1 MSARNGLAANDSAIS
16 ALMPRWLAG
25 EALDDLPPLSAPTS
39 AECSP
44 QFTALE
50 QVAIATALATP
61 DICLIHGDSSERRV
75 RVAHAIASR
84 AALRGDR
91 VLVLSPSATVC
102 GDSASADCA
111 RCDMCAGKTATKG
124 RQTFWSWLTGLLTS
138 RPATAASADS
148 SNIVSATYRDSP
160 TTPFDFVVAAD
171 AHTLSDAEMTSV
183 AARGRRCTWIG
194 TLSSQSSFR
203 RLWQNL
209 AFEPWTREGE
219 RIICRLRP
227 VADHNRDRLEREPVA
242 DRPEIELRI
251 LAEPSGEP
259 QLVEVLF
266 PQGMQISE
274 AKNYVFEQL
283 GEAPICNGAS
293 SGLWSEAADG
303 IRLDLDESAS
313 GPLSDVPLANG
324 IRELVEATG
333 NSWTTCAL
341 QFARSAGWNRESAAG
356 WVEQHCGRRHRG
368 RTVRLDQTAKR
379 TTETTVDR
387 AVKTIA

>member
-1 MSARNGLAANDSAIS
+1 
-16 ALMPRWLAG
+16 
-25 EALDDLPPLSAPTS
+25 
-39 AECSP
+39 
-44 QFTALE
+44 
-50 QVAIATALATP
+50 
-61 DICLIHGDSSERRV
+61 
-75 RVAHAIASR
+75 
-84 AALRGDR
+84 
-91 VLVLSPSATVC
+91 VC
-102 GDSASADCA
+102 GDGASADCA
-111 RCDMCAGKTATKG
+111 RCDLCAGKVAKNG
-124 RQTFWSWLTGLLTS
+124 RQTFWSWLTRLFSTRS
-138 RPATAASADS
+138 ATAVTADS
-148 SNIVSATYRDSP
+148 SNIVSATYRDPP

-209 AFEPWTREGE
+209 AFEPWVREAE
-219 RIICRLRP
+219 RIVCRLRP
-227 VADHNRDRLEREPVA
+227 VADHDRDRLEREPVA

-259 QLVEVLF
+259 QLAEVLF

-303 IRLDLDESAS
+303 IRLDLEESPN
-313 GPLSDVPLANG
+313 GQLSNVPLANG
-324 IRELVEATG
+324 IRELVESTRTG
-333 NSWTTCAL
+333 WTTCAL
-341 QFARSAGWNRESAAG
+341 QFTRSAGWNRESAAG

-368 RTVRLDQTAKR
+368 RTVRLDQTEKS
-379 TTETTVDR
+379 TTDSAANRV
-387 AVKTIA
+387 VKTMA